1 MNYQNEIK
9 LQNRGHQCPRVSL
22 DPSVASE
29 IWELDLESGSIP
41 GSAPKKLKTDTWTVI
56 GHRKHEDDGMV

>member
-41 GSAPKKLKTDTWTVI
+41 GSAPKKLKTDT
-56 GHRKHEDDGMV
+56 